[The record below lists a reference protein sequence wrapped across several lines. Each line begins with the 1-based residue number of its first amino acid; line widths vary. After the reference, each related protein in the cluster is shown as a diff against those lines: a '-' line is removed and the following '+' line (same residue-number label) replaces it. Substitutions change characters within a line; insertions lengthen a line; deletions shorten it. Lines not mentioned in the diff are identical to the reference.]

1 MLEPFHARHGPRSRR
16 HPAVSHERGTDGAV
30 TIRAMTF
37 ADWPAVQAIYVE
49 GIATG
54 NATFETRPRD
64 WDEWNSGHLEVGRLV
79 AVRNHAIR
87 GWAALSPVSKREVY
101 TGVAEVSIYVA
112 APARGQGV
120 GKALLASL
128 IEHAED
134 AGIWMLQAV
143 VFPENH
149 ATLRLHKSA
158 GFREV
163 GRRER
168 IGRHFGR
175 WRDTVVLERRSARVG
190 V

>member
-1 MLEPFHARHGPRSRR
+1 VSR
-16 HPAVSHERGTDGAV
+16 ADETGGAV
-30 TIRAMTF
+30 TIRPVTV
-37 ADWPAVQAIYVE
+37 ADWPAVQAIYAE

-54 NATFETRPRD
+54 NATFETVPRE
-64 WDEWNSGHLEVGRLV
+64 WDEWNSGHHEVGRLV
-79 AVRNHAIR
+79 AVRSDVIL

-101 TGVAEVSIYVA
+101 AGVAEVSVYVA
-112 APARGQGV
+112 ATARSQGI
-120 GKALLASL
+120 GKALLASV

-134 AGIWMLQAV
+134 AGLWTLQAA

-175 WRDTVVLERRSARVG
+175 WRDTVLLERRSARVG

>member
-1 MLEPFHARHGPRSRR
+1 VNRAGD
-16 HPAVSHERGTDGAV
+16 GDGAV
-30 TIRAMTF
+30 TIRRMTF
-37 ADWPAVQAIYVE
+37 ADWPAVQSIYAE

-54 NATFETRPRD
+54 NATFETRPRA
-64 WDEWNSGHLEVGRLV
+64 WDEWDAGHHGVGRLV
-79 AVRNHAIR
+79 AVRNDVIL

-101 TGVAEVSIYVA
+101 AGVAEVSIYVA
-112 APARGQGV
+112 APARGQGI
-120 GKALLASL
+120 GKALLASV

-134 AGIWMLQAV
+134 AGMWTLQAA

-158 GFREV
+158 GFSEV

-168 IGRHFGR
+168 IGQHFGR
-175 WRDTVVLERRSARVG
+175 WRDTVLLERRSARVG